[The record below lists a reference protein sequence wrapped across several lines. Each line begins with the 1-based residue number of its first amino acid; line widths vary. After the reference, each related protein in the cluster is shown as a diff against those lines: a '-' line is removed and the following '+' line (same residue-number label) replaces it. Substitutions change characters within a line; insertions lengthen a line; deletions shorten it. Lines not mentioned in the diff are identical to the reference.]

1 MKRRINVFD
10 TTLRDGEQT
19 PGISYTPEEKVKIAQ
34 QLDAL
39 GVDII
44 EVGTPVT
51 SVGDKKAAELISKLG
66 LKAKTFGLARVVKA
80 DIDAV
85 ADSGI
90 EGVHIFVS
98 TSDIQIKHALNMT
111 PQQVLNASVDMV
123 KYAKDRGLIC
133 EFTPM
138 DTTRTEIGY
147 LKRICKSVEEAGAD
161 VINIADTVGVST
173 PDRVRKLVEDV
184 DKIVNVPLSVHCH
197 NDFGMAVANTLAG
210 VLGGASQVEVTVNGL
225 GERAG
230 NASLEEVVMA
240 MTLIYDWETGINTR
254 LLYETSQ
261 LVSQTSG
268 ITIQPNKA
276 IIGQNAFAHE
286 SGIHTRGIAE
296 VPLTFEPIDP
306 ELVGRTRRFVAGKVS
321 GTRGIMK
328 QLVDLGYNPTIEQT
342 REVVLKVK
350 ELGDQG
356 KIITDADLMTIA
368 NIVIQKKGMEKLVD
382 LNELA
387 VMTGTKMTPTAS
399 VKLLLNNKTYLS
411 AETGVGPVDAA
422 VKAIQKITSN
432 LIHVK
437 LNDYQ
442 LGAITGG
449 SDATAEVMI
458 VVEDE
463 HGNLVSARAEGKDIV
478 MASIDALMTG
488 INTLLIKQKMASTN

>member
-1 MKRRINVFD
+1 MKRRINIFD

-39 GVDII
+39 GVDVI

-51 SVGDKKAAELISKLG
+51 SEGDRKAAKLISKLG
-66 LKAKTFGLARVVKA
+66 LKAKTFGLTRVLRGDV
-80 DIDAV
+80 DA
-85 ADSGI
+85 AIESGLD
-90 EGVHIFVS
+90 GVHIFVS
-98 TSDIQIKHALNMT
+98 TSDIQVKHALNLT
-111 PQQVLNASVDMV
+111 HEQVLSAAVDSVQ
-123 KYAKDRGLIC
+123 YAKEHGLIC

-138 DTTRTEIGY
+138 DTTRTRMEY
-147 LKRICKSVEEAGAD
+147 LKRICIAVEEVGAD

-184 DKIVNVPLSVHCH
+184 GKIVNVPLSVHCH

-240 MTLIYDWETGINTR
+240 MTLIYNWETGIDTR

-296 VPLTFEPIDP
+296 VPLTFEPINP

-328 QLVDLGYNPTIEQT
+328 QLVDLGYEPTIEQT

-368 NIVIQKKGMEKLVD
+368 NMVIQKKDMEKLVD

-432 LIHVK
+432 MIHVK

-449 SDATAEVMI
+449 SDATAEVMV

-463 HGNLVSARAEGKDIV
+463 YGNLVSARAEGKDIV

>member
-1 MKRRINVFD
+1 MKRINIFD

-34 QLDAL
+34 QLDTL
-39 GVDII
+39 GVDVI

-51 SVGDKKAAELISKLG
+51 SEGDRKAAKLISKLG
-66 LKAKTFGLARVVKA
+66 LKAKTFGLTRVLRGDV
-80 DIDAV
+80 DA
-85 ADSGI
+85 AIESGLD
-90 EGVHIFVS
+90 GVHIFVS
-98 TSDIQIKHALNMT
+98 TSDIQVKHALNMT
-111 PQQVLNASVDMV
+111 HEQVLSAALDSVQ
-123 KYAKDRGLIC
+123 YAKDHGLIC

-138 DTTRTEIGY
+138 DTTRTRMEY
-147 LKRICKSVEEAGAD
+147 LKRICIAVEEVGVD

-173 PDRVRKLVEDV
+173 PDRVKRLVEDIN
-184 DKIVNVPLSVHCH
+184 KITNVPLSVHCH

-210 VLGGASQVEVTVNGL
+210 VMGGASQVEVTVNGL

-240 MTLIYDWETGINTR
+240 MTMIYEWKTGINTR

-261 LVSQTSG
+261 LVSRISG

-276 IIGQNAFAHE
+276 ITGQNAFAHE

-328 QLVDLGYNPTIEQT
+328 QLVDLGYNPTIEQA
-342 REVVLKVK
+342 REVVMKVK

-368 NIVIQKKGMEKLVD
+368 NVVIQKKDMEKLVD
-382 LNELA
+382 LTELA

-399 VKLLLNNKTYLS
+399 VKMLLNNKTYLS

-432 LIHVK
+432 MIHVK

-463 HGNLVSARAEGKDIV
+463 HGNLVSARAEGRDIV
-478 MASIDALMTG
+478 MASIDAMITG
-488 INTLLIKQKMASTN
+488 INTLLIKQRMTSTN

>member
-1 MKRRINVFD
+1 MKRINIFD

-34 QLDAL
+34 QLDTL
-39 GVDII
+39 GVDVI

-51 SVGDKKAAELISKLG
+51 SEGDRKAAELISKLG
-66 LKAKTFGLARVVKA
+66 LKAKTFGLTRVLRGDV
-80 DIDAV
+80 DA
-85 ADSGI
+85 AIESGLD
-90 EGVHIFVS
+90 GVHIFVS
-98 TSDIQIKHALNMT
+98 TSDIQVKHALNMT
-111 PQQVLNASVDMV
+111 HEQVLSAAVDSVQ
-123 KYAKDRGLIC
+123 YAKDHGLIC

-138 DTTRTEIGY
+138 DTTRTRMEY
-147 LKRICKSVEEAGAD
+147 LKRICIAVEEVGVD

-173 PDRVRKLVEDV
+173 PDRVKRLVEDIN
-184 DKIVNVPLSVHCH
+184 KITKVPLSVHCH

-210 VLGGASQVEVTVNGL
+210 VMGGASQVEVTVNGL

-240 MTLIYDWETGINTR
+240 MTLIYEWKTGINTR

-261 LVSQTSG
+261 LVSRISG

-328 QLVDLGYNPTIEQT
+328 QLVDLGYNPTIEQA
-342 REVVLKVK
+342 REVVMKVK

-368 NIVIQKKGMEKLVD
+368 NEVIQKKDMEKLVD
-382 LNELA
+382 LTELA

-399 VKLLLNNKTYLS
+399 VKMLLNNKTYLS

-432 LIHVK
+432 MIHVT

-463 HGNLVSARAEGKDIV
+463 HGNLVSARAEGRDIV
-478 MASIDALMTG
+478 MASIDAMITG
-488 INTLLIKQKMASTN
+488 INTLLIKQKMVSTN